1 MMAWLAVAAWFAA
14 GILTA
19 RWSLRVW
26 YRQFGDLDAAA
37 VAWAVL
43 CSPFWP
49 AQVIAV
55 LTLYPRE
62 LWTKNG
68 HLKERRKFDY
78 KVIQRLSGIKE
89 DKE

>member
-1 MMAWLAVAAWFAA
+1 MIGWLVVTAWFTA
-14 GILTA
+14 GVLTA

-26 YRQFGDLDAAA
+26 YREFGNIGGMAIAC
-37 VAWAVL
+37 AVL
-43 CSPFWP
+43 ALIVWP
-49 AQVIAV
+49 SGV
-55 LTLYPRE
+55 LGVLMASPRE

-89 DKE
+89 DKK